1 MIPSLSNLLK
11 ISLLIINQILKFIFE
26 NNKLPCVNNSNE
38 YLIGIYGKQY
48 MNYPNKIGF
57 GHSMYCSLTKEEK
70 IIIKDLI

>member
-1 MIPSLSNLLK
+1 MLTQPYN
-11 ISLLIINQILKFIFE
+11 IIFPLNTIIFE